1 MPAGAV
7 PSARIPCMSSDSL
20 ASTTS
25 LCAWKVEQSRSQ
37 SWIGEEVRVVI
48 GRAGEVEELK
58 RSLGEGG
65 RGTEV

>member
-1 MPAGAV
+1 MQVPAGAV

-37 SWIGEEVRVVI
+37 SWIGEEVRVVK
-48 GRAGEVEELK
+48 GR
-58 RSLGEGG
+58 EGG
-65 RGTEV
+65 GA